1 MGRYTGPSCKL
12 CRREGEKLFLKGT
25 RCLTE
30 KCAIERKAYV
40 PGQHGPSPGR
50 RRRVSEYSKQLREK
64 QKVKR
69 AYGMSESQFRS
80 TFDRVRQLPGVAG
93 ENLLVALEMRLD
105 NIVYRMGFAASRK
118 GARQLVRHRHV
129 EVNGKIVDVPSYQ
142 VRPKEVVGVTEKS
155 REQTSVR
162 ASLEALSRGA
172 PVSWIAI
179 NTKQVS
185 GTVTE
190 RPTRDAIP
198 IVAQEQLIVELYSK

>member
-1 MGRYTGPSCKL
+1 MARYTGPSCKL

-30 KCAIERKAYV
+30 KCAIERKAYA

-50 RRRVSEYSKQLREK
+50 RRKVSEYSRQLREK

-69 AYGMSESQFRS
+69 TYGLSEGQFRL

-93 ENLLVALEMRLD
+93 ENLLAALEMRLD
-105 NIVYRMGFAASRK
+105 NIVYRMGLASSRK

-129 EVNGKIVDVPSYQ
+129 EVDGHMVDVPSYQ
-142 VRPKEVVGVTEKS
+142 VRPNQVVGVTEKS
-155 REQTSVR
+155 RDQTSIR

-179 NTKQVS
+179 DTKKAS

-190 RPTRDAIP
+190 RPARDAIP

>member
-1 MGRYTGPSCKL
+1 
-12 CRREGEKLFLKGT
+12 
-25 RCLTE
+25 
-30 KCAIERKAYV
+30 
-40 PGQHGPSPGR
+40 
-50 RRRVSEYSKQLREK
+50 VSEYSKQLREK

-93 ENLLVALEMRLD
+93 ENLLAALELRLD

-118 GARQLVRHRHV
+118 GARQLVRHKHV
-129 EVNGKIVDVPSYQ
+129 EVNGKIVDVPSYR
-142 VRPKEVVGVTEKS
+142 VRPNEVVGVTEKS

-162 ASLEALSRGA
+162 ASLEALSRGV
-172 PVSWIAI
+172 PVSWITI

-198 IVAQEQLIVELYSK
+198 IVAQEQLIVELYSR

>member
-93 ENLLVALEMRLD
+93 ENLLVALELRLD

-142 VRPKEVVGVTEKS
+142 VRPKEVV
-155 REQTSVR
+155 
-162 ASLEALSRGA
+162 ALSRGA

-179 NTKQVS
+179 DTKQVS

>member
-1 MGRYTGPSCKL
+1 MARYTGPVCKH
-12 CRREGEKLFLKGT
+12 CRREGEKLMLKGT

-30 KCAIERKAYV
+30 KCAIERKAYA

-50 RRRVSEYSKQLREK
+50 RRKPSDYARQLREK

-69 AYGMSESQFRS
+69 TYGLSEGQFRS

-93 ENLLVALEMRLD
+93 ENLLTALELRLD
-105 NIVYRMGFAASRK
+105 NIVYRMGLAASRK
-118 GARQLVRHRHV
+118 AARQLVRHRHV
-129 EVNGKIVDVPSYQ
+129 EVNGRVVDVPSYQ
-142 VRPKEVVGVTEKS
+142 IRPNDVVSVTEKS
-155 REQTSVR
+155 RDLTAVR
-162 ASLEALSRGA
+162 AALEALSRGA
-172 PVSWIAI
+172 PVSWITI
-179 NTKQVS
+179 DTKKAS

>member
-1 MGRYTGPSCKL
+1 M
-12 CRREGEKLFLKGT
+12 LKGT

-30 KCAIERKAYV
+30 KCAIERKAYA

-50 RRRVSEYSKQLREK
+50 RRKVSEYAKQLREK

-69 AYGMSESQFRS
+69 SYGLSESQFRS

-93 ENLLVALEMRLD
+93 ENLLAALEMRLD
-105 NIVYRMGFAASRK
+105 NIVYRMGLAASRK

-129 EVNGKIVDVPSYQ
+129 EVNGGVVDVPSYQ
-142 VRPKEVVGVTEKS
+142 VRPNEVVGVTEKS
-155 REQTSVR
+155 RELTSVR

-172 PVSWIAI
+172 PVSWITI
-179 NTKQVS
+179 DTKKAS

-198 IVAQEQLIVELYSK
+198 TVAQEQLIVELYSK

>member
-1 MGRYTGPSCKL
+1 MARYTGPACKQ

-30 KCAIERKAYV
+30 KCGIERKPYA
-40 PGQHGPSPGR
+40 PGQHGPSPR
-50 RRRVSEYSKQLREK
+50 RRRKVSEYAKQLREK

-69 AYGMSESQFRS
+69 AYGVSESQFRS

-93 ENLLVALEMRLD
+93 ENLLAALEMRLD
-105 NIVYRMGFAASRK
+105 NIVYRMGLASSRK

-129 EVNGKIVDVPSYQ
+129 EVNGGVVDVPSYQ
-142 VRPKEVVGVTEKS
+142 VRPNQVVGVTEKS
-155 REQTSVR
+155 RDLTSVR

-179 NTKQVS
+179 DTNKAS